1 MLRRLDS
8 VAAPLCRRL
17 GAVLVAS
24 SLVGGLAACGPSGTS
39 LSDSASDSDI
49 EAGRVLFEQS
59 CAACHGIGGVGTDQ
73 GPTFLD
79 DVYEPSHHADGAF
92 VVAVRNGVPEHHWH
106 FGDMPPQPGLS
117 DDEVAQIVSYV
128 RLLQRD
134 AGIQ

>member
-1 MLRRLDS
+1 MAFS
-8 VAAPLCRRL
+8 
-17 GAVLVAS
+17 LVA
-24 SLVGGLAACGPSGTS
+24 GLAACGPSETG
-39 LSDSASDSDI
+39 LSDSASGSDI

-73 GPTFLD
+73 GPPFLD
-79 DVYEPSHHADGAF
+79 DVYEPSHHPDGAF
-92 VVAVRNGVPEHHWH
+92 LVAVANGVPEHHWN

-117 DDEVAQIVSYV
+117 NDEVAQIVSYV